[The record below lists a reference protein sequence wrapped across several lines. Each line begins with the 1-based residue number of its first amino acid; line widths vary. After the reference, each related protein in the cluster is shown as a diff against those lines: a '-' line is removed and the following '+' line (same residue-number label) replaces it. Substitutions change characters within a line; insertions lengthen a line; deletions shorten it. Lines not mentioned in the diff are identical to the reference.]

1 MSIQQAFREYYGI
14 FEKGLQPCELPQARP
29 RINFKSTG
37 KETYKLSKLLGR
49 QKRRKL
55 RKTSVKELLAQE
67 PFKLLIFDCSVML
80 DTTISL
86 TKLMNMRRLR
96 QPVLHPLVTIK
107 LKLRKSANSNF
118 LKFPRQLNLRL
129 VSNVFSATRLIWV
142 YCQQLM

>member
-67 PFKLLIFDCSVML
+67 PFKHLIFDCSVML
-80 DTTISL
+80 ITTISL

-96 QPVLHPLVTIK
+96 QLFCTRSSRLK
-107 LKLRKSANSNF
+107 LKQRKTANSNF
-118 LKFPRQLNLRL
+118 LKFLRQLNLRKT
-129 VSNVFSATRLIWV
+129 SNVISATRLIWV

>member
-14 FEKGLQPCELPQARP
+14 FGKGLQLCELPQARP

-49 QKRRKL
+49 YKRRKL
-55 RKTSVKELLAQE
+55 RKASVTELLAQE

-96 QPVLHPLVTIK
+96 QSIFHPLVTIK
-107 LKLRKSANSNF
+107 VKIAKEREFKLFKI
-118 LKFPRQLNLRL
+118 NLRL